1 MIDLYETAYFF
12 RIAVEEAIKCGDIK
26 DINMRNFPSGAC
38 GYASELLQR
47 HLWEKGVYTLYI

>member
-26 DINMRNFPSGAC
+26 DIWVSA
-38 GYASELLQR
+38 
-47 HLWEKGVYTLYI
+47 